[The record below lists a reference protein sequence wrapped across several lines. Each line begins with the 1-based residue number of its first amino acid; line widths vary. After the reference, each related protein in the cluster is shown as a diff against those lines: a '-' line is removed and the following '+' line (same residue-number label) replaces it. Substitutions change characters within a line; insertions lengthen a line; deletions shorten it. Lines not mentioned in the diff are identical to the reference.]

1 MSFDLEEMRKI
12 TRVDVITLETWVAEG
27 WLVPEG
33 GAPARRFA
41 QVDVARAHLI
51 QDLREEMGVN
61 DEGVALILQLIDQ
74 IHGLRRALRGVRPV
88 SEG

>member
-1 MSFDLEEMRKI
+1 
-12 TRVDVITLETWVAEG
+12 
-27 WLVPEG
+27 
-33 GAPARRFA
+33 
-41 QVDVARAHLI
+41 VARAQLI